1 MTTAVS
7 TTFERRRTKVPSVS
21 PLALTDT
28 FGGDAGKQR
37 APIPAHSPNCNPHAE
52 RFVKTLRSECLDHF
66 GIFGERQLRQL
77 RLLVKQFIEQYLMVR
92 YHQGIG
98 GQIIEQWT
106 SPSNDNETLGPI
118 ECRSRLGGLLNY
130 YHRKAT

>member
-1 MTTAVS
+1 M
-7 TTFERRRTKVPSVS
+7 PSVP

-28 FGGDAGKQR
+28 FARDAGKQR

-66 GIFGERQLRQL
+66 VIFGERQMRI
-77 RLLVKQFIEQYLMVR
+77 LVKQFIEQYLIVR

-98 GQIIEQWT
+98 GQIIEPWT
-106 SPSNDNETLGPI
+106 SPSNGNETLGLI
-118 ECRSRLGGLLNY
+118 ECRSRLGGLLNC